1 MAAASASGRSVS
13 AMSETAGQSTQTGM
27 GPGGNDPRYVI
38 CVDYGT
44 TFTGVGW
51 ILTEG
56 RTPSLADIQI
66 IQHWGGNIEAK
77 VPSVF
82 TYSANSG
89 QKWGY
94 DIGNSAYVIRWTK
107 LRLEVPKRL
116 NALQSM
122 KHMAEEAR
130 MLNLEPQGRRAEIPR
145 HLVKTSVDIVTD
157 YLREVINHVRGEIE
171 NTRDARELQQFPI
184 DIVITHPA
192 VWDDRAKNLTFRA
205 VMSAFRSVFQ
215 DIQVKPGYIRL
226 ATESEACAQYTLQ
239 AARAE
244 GMVGAQQLRVG
255 ECFIVVDAGG
265 GTVDLVSY
273 RIDQMTPEFKIT
285 KITPVSGGRFGAT
298 RIDNCFL
305 HEFLEARL
313 GPANYNRLLSMEGAS
328 ERHGGANHNV
338 LKLGEQLMLERFEII
353 KREFEGRTPDGR
365 AGKDMVLD
373 LPPSIGRNNTDDDQR
388 RGIRGGQLTVT
399 CEDMEMMFQECV
411 DGIKGLI
418 EKQLVLIDQKQL
430 VVRTIFL
437 SGGFSKNKYLFKC
450 IQDLARSRRFELLG
464 GGDDCWTAVAKG
476 GVLLG
481 LGLGCKVPRA
491 VVPCPYNFGVV
502 ISKTFALYDH
512 RPDQRYRDSLDHVE
526 RAHEHVEWV
535 VSKGDLIKYDE
546 PTEKTVKLVRKL
558 TQVGSRAGR
567 VTLIVSAA
575 DEPERF
581 SPSDTSRREV
591 GIDFDLANLP
601 PDIYRQV
608 ARTVTNPRTKKT
620 YETLQMQLEI
630 SLSQDRADIALV
642 CGNTVDMMGRI
653 SNRGFLL
660 RSAEPILFPGIA
672 R

>member
-1 MAAASASGRSVS
+1 M
-13 AMSETAGQSTQTGM
+13 
-27 GPGGNDPRYVI
+27 
-38 CVDYGT
+38 
-44 TFTGVGW
+44 
-51 ILTEG
+51 
-56 RTPSLADIQI
+56 
-66 IQHWGGNIEAK
+66 
-77 VPSVF
+77 PSVF
-82 TYSANSG
+82 TYSANTG
-89 QKWGY
+89 QNWGY

-107 LRLEVPKRL
+107 LRLEVPTRL

-145 HLVKTSVDIVTD
+145 HLVRTSVDIVTD

-215 DIQVKPGYIRL
+215 DIQVKPGYLRL

-313 GPANYNRLLSMEGAS
+313 GPANYNRLLSMGGAR

-338 LKLGEQLMLERFEII
+338 LKLGEQLMLERFETI
-353 KREFEGRTPDGR
+353 KRKFEGRMPDGR
-365 AGKDMVLD
+365 AGEDMVLD
-373 LPPSIGRNNTDDDQR
+373 LPPSIGQNNTDDDQR

-418 EKQLVLIDQKQL
+418 EKQLVLIDAKRL

-450 IQDLARSRRFELLG
+450 IQDLARSRRFELLRG
-464 GGDDCWTAVAKG
+464 GDCWTAVAKG

-491 VVPCPYNFGVV
+491 VVPCPYSFGVV

-558 TQVGSRAGR
+558 TQAGSRAGR

-575 DEPERF
+575 DVPERF
-581 SPSDTSRREV
+581 FPSDSKLGHLNPGKTDEAPSGESAKLTACLAASRREV
-591 GIDFDLANLP
+591 GIDFDLADLP

-642 CGNTVDMMGRI
+642 CGNTVDMMGQI

-660 RSAEPILFPGIA
+660 HSAEPILFPGIA